1 MFAIF
6 TFKLCYCVEALKPD
20 ESENQP
26 TFFGECKQEVE
37 LIFKKMKLSCNPKC
51 EKCET
56 ISIPR
61 SLPSFHNVCPYFCST
76 METNFFPQKTKE
88 NLS

>member
-1 MFAIF
+1 MKVK
-6 TFKLCYCVEALKPD
+6 TNQLSL
-20 ESENQP
+20 ESARSGTHIQKDG
-26 TFFGECKQEVE
+26 TE
-37 LIFKKMKLSCNPKC
+37 LQSKY

-76 METNFFPQKTKE
+76 METNFFRQKTKE